1 MSDDNEI
8 TAGGTAVHRQAMV
21 LRQSTRYLGAVGG
34 SSGVR
39 DLFIRIDRHCVSYYC
54 IVVMCHV
61 SFYLPVCVCV
71 CVGGCAC
78 IQSLP
83 FNSLHY
89 LLPHNI
95 LYIIVDLII
104 LCTLLFLY
112 NSSCVCALSILTEW

>member
-1 MSDDNEI
+1 MNVSDDNEI

-61 SFYLPVCVCV
+61 SSYLPVCVCV
-71 CVGGCAC
+71 CVWVGVLVF
-78 IQSLP
+78 IRFPL
-83 FNSLHY
+83 
-89 LLPHNI
+89 I
-95 LYIIVDLII
+95 LYTIFYHTTFYILSLILLSYVLFSSCII
-104 LCTLLFLY
+104 LRVCVRCLF
-112 NSSCVCALSILTEW
+112 